1 MKIIFMGTPQF
12 SCPTLQ
18 KILDDKNFEIVG
30 VLTRQP
36 QIAGRGQQL
45 KNSPIHDLA
54 LKNNLKVFT
63 PQSLKSQDI
72 FENLNKLNA
81 DIGVVVAYGL
91 ILPIEILSL
100 PKFGCINLHPSSLP
114 RWRGAS
120 PIQRTIFAGDKTT
133 SVDIIQMD
141 QGLDSGNILYRK
153 QINLTGDETYSNLAN
168 QLSEI
173 GANAVLD
180 TLRIFQNGDLS
191 KFNLIKQDHEQAIY
205 AHKISKDECKINWQN
220 NAQDIYRQVKAL
232 SGSLGSYFL
241 YKNEKIKILD
251 AELVNIDSQQFAS
264 GTIINQDFLIQCNK
278 GIIKPLIL
286 QRQGKKA
293 LIIDEFLRGFSEDFC
308 LTILN

>member
-12 SCPTLQ
+12 SCPTMQ
-18 KILDDKNFEIVG
+18 KILDDKQFEIVG

-54 LKNNLKVFT
+54 IKNNLKVFT

-72 FENLNKLNA
+72 FEQLKNLQPDVA
-81 DIGVVVAYGL
+81 VIVAYGL

-100 PKFGCINLHPSSLP
+100 PKFGCINLHPSLLP

-133 SVDIIQMD
+133 SVDVIQMN
-141 QGLDSGNILYRK
+141 QGLDTGDILYRK
-153 QINLTGDETYSNLAN
+153 QINLNGDETYSNLAN

-180 TLRIFQNGDLS
+180 TLKIFKNGDIS
-191 KFNLIKQDHEQAIY
+191 KFNIIKQDDQKAIY
-205 AHKISKDECKINWQN
+205 ATKISKQECQINWQN
-220 NAQDIYRQVKAL
+220 DALSIYRQIKAL

-241 YKNEKIKILD
+241 YNDEKIKILD
-251 AELVNIDSQQFAS
+251 AKLVNIDSQQFTA
-264 GTIINQDFLIQCNK
+264 GTIINQEFLIQCNK
-278 GIIKPLIL
+278 GIVKPLIL
-286 QRQGKKA
+286 QRQGKKPLA
-293 LIIDEFLRGFSEDFC
+293 INEFLRGFLYDNNN
-308 LTILN
+308 LI

>member
-1 MKIIFMGTPQF
+1 MGTPQF
-12 SCPTLQ
+12 SCPTMQ
-18 KILDDKNFEIVG
+18 KILDDKQFEIVG

-54 LKNNLKVFT
+54 IKNNLKVFT

-72 FENLNKLNA
+72 FEQLKNLQP
-81 DIGVVVAYGL
+81 DIAVIVAYGL

-100 PKFGCINLHPSSLP
+100 PKFGCINLHPSLLP

-133 SVDIIQMD
+133 SVDVIQMN
-141 QGLDSGNILYRK
+141 QGLDTGDILYRK
-153 QINLTGDETYSNLAN
+153 QINLNGDETYSNLAN

-180 TLRIFQNGDLS
+180 TLKIFKNGDIS
-191 KFNLIKQDHEQAIY
+191 KFNIIKQDDQKAIY
-205 AHKISKDECKINWQN
+205 ATKISKQECQINWQN
-220 NAQDIYRQVKAL
+220 DALSIYRQIKAL

-241 YKNEKIKILD
+241 YNDEKIKILD
-251 AELVNIDSQQFAS
+251 AKLVNIDSQQFTA
-264 GTIINQDFLIQCNK
+264 GTIINQEFLIQCNK
-278 GIIKPLIL
+278 GIVKPLIL
-286 QRQGKKA
+286 QRQGKKPLA
-293 LIIDEFLRGFSEDFC
+293 INEFLRGFVFENNN
-308 LTILN
+308 LI

>member
-1 MKIIFMGTPQF
+1 MGTPQF
-12 SCPTLQ
+12 SCPTMQ
-18 KILDDKNFEIVG
+18 KILDDKQFEIVG

-54 LKNNLKVFT
+54 IKNNLKVFT

-72 FENLNKLNA
+72 FEQLKNLQPDVA
-81 DIGVVVAYGL
+81 VIVAYGL

-100 PKFGCINLHPSSLP
+100 PKFGCINLHPSLLP

-133 SVDIIQMD
+133 SVDVIQMN
-141 QGLDSGNILYRK
+141 QGLDTGDILYRK
-153 QINLTGDETYSNLAN
+153 QINLNGDETYSNLAN

-180 TLRIFQNGDLS
+180 TLKIFKNGDIS
-191 KFNLIKQDHEQAIY
+191 KFNIIKQDDQKAIY
-205 AHKISKDECKINWQN
+205 ATKISKQECQINWQN
-220 NAQDIYRQVKAL
+220 DALSIYRQIKAL

-241 YKNEKIKILD
+241 YNDEKIKILD
-251 AELVNIDSQQFAS
+251 AKLVNIDSQQFTA
-264 GTIINQDFLIQCNK
+264 GTIINQEFLIQCNK
-278 GIIKPLIL
+278 GIVKPLIL
-286 QRQGKKA
+286 QRQGKKPLA
-293 LIIDEFLRGFSEDFC
+293 INEFLRGFLYDNNN
-308 LTILN
+308 LI

>member
-1 MKIIFMGTPQF
+1 MGTPQF
-12 SCPTLQ
+12 SCPTMQ
-18 KILDDKNFEIVG
+18 KILDDKQFEIVG

-54 LKNNLKVFT
+54 IKNNLKVFT

-72 FENLNKLNA
+72 FEQLKNLQP
-81 DIGVVVAYGL
+81 DIAVIVAYGL

-100 PKFGCINLHPSSLP
+100 PKFGCINLHPSLLP

-133 SVDIIQMD
+133 SVDVIQMN
-141 QGLDSGNILYRK
+141 QGLDTGDILYRK
-153 QINLTGDETYSNLAN
+153 QINLNGDETYSNLAN

-180 TLRIFQNGDLS
+180 TLKIFKNGDIS
-191 KFNLIKQDHEQAIY
+191 KFNIIKQDDQKAIY
-205 AHKISKDECKINWQN
+205 ATKISKQECQINWQN
-220 NAQDIYRQVKAL
+220 DALSIYRQIKAL

-241 YKNEKIKILD
+241 YNDEKIKILD
-251 AELVNIDSQQFAS
+251 AKLVNIDSQQFIP
-264 GTIINQDFLIQCNK
+264 GTIINQEFLIQCNK
-278 GIIKPLIL
+278 GIVKPLIL
-286 QRQGKKA
+286 QRQGKKPLA
-293 LIIDEFLRGFSEDFC
+293 INEFLRGFVFENNN
-308 LTILN
+308 LI